1 MRNQKN
7 VVYLYNKIKQI
18 EIMTTAEFLTAN
30 RETIIRVIK
39 TKISSRSAFTLKDAM
54 VVFMNKME
62 ETNNNTT
69 LSYGAVKEASNNNFQ
84 TGETSVS
91 FSKPYSES
99 NHAKQVAYFGA
110 DKVKS
115 FKNNL

>member
-1 MRNQKN
+1 
-7 VVYLYNKIKQI
+7 
-18 EIMTTAEFLTAN
+18 MTTQQYLTEN

-39 TKISSRSAFTLKDAM
+39 TQISSRSTLTLKDAM
-54 VVFMNKME
+54 LVFMNKME

-69 LSYGAVKEASNNNFQ
+69 LSYGAVKEASNTLFK
-84 TGETSVS
+84 TGSTSIVY
-91 FSKPYSES
+91 SKPYAES

-110 DKVKS
+110 DKVRT

>member
-1 MRNQKN
+1 
-7 VVYLYNKIKQI
+7 
-18 EIMTTAEFLTAN
+18 MTTAQYLSEN

-39 TKISSRSAFTLKDAM
+39 TQISSRSTLTLKDAM

-62 ETNNNTT
+62 ETNNSTT
-69 LSYGAVKEASNNNFQ
+69 LSYGAVKEASNALFQ
-84 TGETSVS
+84 TGSTSVVY
-91 FSKPYSES
+91 SKPYSES

-110 DKVKS
+110 EQVKS